1 MHVCLSGTLGYAHGM
16 PAVQL
21 DVLIDRESPVPLY
34 HQLSEQLTAAV
45 DDGRLEPGDPFENE
59 VALARRLGLSRP
71 TVRRAIQE
79 MVDQGLLVRRRGL
92 GTTVANR
99 KVHRKARLSSLF
111 DDLEAEGREPHTRV
125 VEMGPST
132 DERAAAALDLEPG
145 TEMISIVWVRLAGDL
160 PLAIMHNWLP
170 PTQSDITRD
179 DLEEQGLYA
188 LLRRRGVKPVV
199 AQQSI
204 GARMPTATERRELDL
219 GSGQPVL
226 TMTRMAFD
234 AAGDAIE
241 FGDHAYRAEDYTID
255 LMLDER

>member
-1 MHVCLSGTLGYAHGM
+1 MLSTMTAL
-16 PAVQL
+16 QL
-21 DVLIDRESPVPLY
+21 DVVIDRESPVPLY

-45 DDGRLEPGDPFENE
+45 EDGRLEPGDAFENE
-59 VALARRLGLSRP
+59 VALAGRLNLSRP

-99 KVHRKARLSSLF
+99 KVHRRARLSSLF
-111 DDLEAEGREPHTRV
+111 DDLEAEGRHPRTTV
-125 VEMGPST
+125 LEMELRT
-132 DERAAAALDLEPG
+132 DERAAAALDLEPE
-145 TEMISIVWVRLAGDL
+145 TEMLSVVRVRLAEDQ

-170 PTQSDITRD
+170 PAHADISREE
-179 DLEEQGLYA
+179 LEAQGLYA

-199 AQQSI
+199 ARQSI
-204 GARMPTATERRELDL
+204 GARMPTAGERRELDL
-219 GSGQPVL
+219 GAGSPVL

-234 AAGDAIE
+234 ATGAAIE

>member
-1 MHVCLSGTLGYAHGM
+1 M
-16 PAVQL
+16 PAQQL
-21 DVLIDRESPVPLY
+21 EVVIDRESPVPLY
-34 HQLSEQLTAAV
+34 HQLSQQLTAAI
-45 DDGRLEPGDPFENE
+45 DDGRLQPGDPFENE
-59 VALARRLGLSRP
+59 VAIAGRLSLSRP
-71 TVRRAIQE
+71 TVRRAIRE
-79 MVDQGLLVRRRGL
+79 MVDHGLLVRRRGL

-111 DDLEAEGREPHTRV
+111 DDLEAEGRAPHTAVLEFGMR
-125 VEMGPST
+125 T
-132 DERAAAALDLEPG
+132 DPRAAAALDLEPE
-145 TEMISIVWVRLAGDL
+145 TEMLSIVRVRSAGDQ

-170 PTQSDITRD
+170 PAHADITRE
-179 DLEEQGLYA
+179 DLEDQGLYA

-204 GARMPTATERRELDL
+204 GARMPTAKERRELTLD
-219 GSGQPVL
+219 SGQPVL

-234 AAGDAIE
+234 AAGAAVE